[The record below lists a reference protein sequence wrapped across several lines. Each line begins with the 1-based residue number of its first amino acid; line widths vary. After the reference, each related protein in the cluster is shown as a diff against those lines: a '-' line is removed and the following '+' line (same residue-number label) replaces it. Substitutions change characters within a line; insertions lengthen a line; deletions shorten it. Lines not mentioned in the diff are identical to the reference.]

1 MMINT
6 RAGALCKNKLVC
18 VESSVHVKNFWCDIL
33 CNVLLTVID
42 GSPASG
48 IDTSSD
54 ENTVNYREI
63 LFG

>member
-1 MMINT
+1 MQVHYVKT
-6 RAGALCKNKLVC
+6 SLFV
-18 VESSVHVKNFWCDIL
+18 SSVHVKNFWCDIL

>member
-1 MMINT
+1 MMINI
-6 RAGALCKNKLVC
+6 RAGALYVKTSLFV
-18 VESSVHVKNFWCDIL
+18 SSVHVKNFWCDIL
-33 CNVLLTVID
+33 CNLLLTVID

-63 LFG
+63 LFS